1 MGLRMNGKNLAML
14 CLRIGLGSLFIVY
27 GWPKVSHV
35 EGVVG
40 MWQKLHLIA
49 PPIMGPLHAG
59 VEFFGGILLI
69 AGLLTR
75 LWGLLLAI
83 DMIGALWIVKI
94 RSAQFAGPGGWSLEW
109 EALWIALAL
118 LAGGGGTF
126 SLDSLLRSV
135 RGRGQAEPAPDFR
148 NP

>member
-1 MGLRMNGKNLAML
+1 MGLRLNGKDLVML

-83 DMIGALWIVKI
+83 DMVGALWIVKI
-94 RSAQFAGPGGWSLEW
+94 RSAPFAGPGGWSLEW

-118 LAGGGGTF
+118 LAGGGGAF